1 MAKTV
6 KLLLTE
12 NVDNLGIV
20 GDVVNVRLGYAR
32 NFLLPRGLATVPS
45 EELIADLTEK
55 RKRAEADRAALRE
68 QRKRLIEKLAGLEIT
83 MARACNDQGQLYGSV
98 SQHDIASALTELGFE
113 IAPREVRLPHAI
125 KRIDSY
131 DVLIKFDAE
140 LESEIRVWVE
150 PDRAMDTEAEEEM
163 EFDNEGNLVERP
175 REPARAARAAAA
187 DAPSAGDEG
196 TKRAEI

>member
-175 REPARAARAAAA
+175 REPARAARAAPA

-196 TKRAEI
+196 TKRAEV